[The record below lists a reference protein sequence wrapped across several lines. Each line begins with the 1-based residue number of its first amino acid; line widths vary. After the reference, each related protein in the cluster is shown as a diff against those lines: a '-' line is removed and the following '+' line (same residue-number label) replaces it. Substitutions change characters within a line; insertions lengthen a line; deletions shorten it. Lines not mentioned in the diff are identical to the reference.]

1 MKYTPGA
8 ALVVAP
14 KMTKQICE
22 LEQNKIS
29 ETTGAIKKYKQLRNG
44 QELTKRSKW
53 PKEK

>member
-29 ETTGAIKKYKQLRNG
+29 ETTGAIKKYK
-44 QELTKRSKW
+44 
-53 PKEK
+53 